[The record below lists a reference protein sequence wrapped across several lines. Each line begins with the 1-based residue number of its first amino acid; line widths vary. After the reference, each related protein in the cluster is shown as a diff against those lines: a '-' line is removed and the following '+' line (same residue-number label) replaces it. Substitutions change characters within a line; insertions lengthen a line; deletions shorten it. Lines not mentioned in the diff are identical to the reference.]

1 MCRHPHCRNRNPF
14 FCLVPPYILNSI
26 ARNGTQSQREA
37 AIRTKAVDNTLRA
50 MRLSNQNIQ
59 PTKRVVQLAQ
69 SLEKRRTV
77 YTAKGTQTLPGTL
90 ARAEGQG
97 ATGDLAVDE
106 AYDGLGITFDFFA
119 QVFDRNSIDDAGM
132 RLDATVHFGEDY
144 NNAFWN
150 SAQMVF
156 GDGDGE
162 LFNRF
167 TIALEVIGHELS
179 HGVIEDEAQL
189 VYFNQS
195 GALNESVADVF
206 GALIKQFALGQTADQ
221 ADWLIGVGLFAPGI
235 NGKALR
241 SMRDPGSAF
250 DDNLIGKDPQPQHMD
265 QFVRTFEDNGGVH
278 INSGIP
284 NHAFYQ
290 IATRIG
296 GHAWEK
302 AGRIWYDA
310 LRDPRVRPDS
320 GFLSFAR
327 VTADVAGRR
336 HGIDSTVHQAVSE
349 GWAAVGIVI

>member
-1 MCRHPHCRNRNPF
+1 MCRRQHCRNPV
-14 FCLVPPYILNSI
+14 FCLIPPYILNAI

-50 MRLSNQNIQ
+50 MRLSNQSLRQ
-59 PTKRVVQLAQ
+59 AKRAVQVAPG
-69 SLEKRRTV
+69 LEKRRTV

-90 ARAEGQG
+90 ARAEGQD

-106 AYDGLGITFDFFA
+106 AYEGLGMTFDFFA
-119 QVFDRNSIDDAGM
+119 QAYDRNSIDDAGM
-132 RLDATVHFGEDY
+132 PLEATVHFGEDY

-150 SAQMVF
+150 STQMVF
-156 GDGDGE
+156 GDGDGQ

-167 TIALEVIGHELS
+167 TIALEVIGHELA

-206 GALIKQFALGQTADQ
+206 GSLIKQFAKGQTAEQ
-221 ADWLIGVGLFAPGI
+221 ADWLVGAGLFAPGI
-235 NGKALR
+235 NGQALR

-250 DDNLIGKDPQPQHMD
+250 DDNLLGKDPQPKHMD

-290 IATRIG
+290 VATRIG

-310 LRDPRVRPDS
+310 LRDARVRPDS

-327 VTADVAGRR
+327 ITADVAGRR
-336 HGIDSTVHQAVSE
+336 HGIDSTVHRAVSE